1 MFLILLHLKEVPNG
15 SRISPASG
23 IWASV
28 LESRGYSTPQREGRL
43 RGGPRIL
50 MAPTG
55 EKNTLSTG
63 GRREPRVIKNSVQRP
78 QCEDARLWG
87 K

>member
-1 MFLILLHLKEVPNG
+1 MFLIFITFEGSAQRIPDFSCVWHLG
-15 SRISPASG
+15 ISVRKQGTAHP
-23 IWASV
+23 
-28 LESRGYSTPQREGRL
+28 RERGRL
-43 RGGPRIL
+43 REGPRDSNG
-50 MAPTG
+50 TYW